1 MLQLVQGP
9 YFEDNWLRQKKE
21 TTSVV
26 ADKLGKME
34 TKEKSLIDFGNC
46 SLITFEMAFISY
58 ENDKELPVY
67 S

>member
-1 MLQLVQGP
+1 M
-9 YFEDNWLRQKKE
+9 
-21 TTSVV
+21 V

-58 ENDKELPVY
+58 ENEKELPVY

>member
-1 MLQLVQGP
+1 M
-9 YFEDNWLRQKKE
+9 
-21 TTSVV
+21 V

-34 TKEKSLIDFGNC
+34 TKEKSLIGFGNC